1 MNTVQRLRMK
11 DFFEFL
17 SVGGLLGASLSGYI
31 HKVRLA
37 FTSALNTLEIAE
49 KFSGLIL
56 TWLQIIAALLAIY
69 IAYRKLK
76 NK

>member
-1 MNTVQRLRMK
+1 MNTVQKLRMK

-31 HKVRLA
+31 HKVRLG
-37 FTSALNTLEIAE
+37 FVNALNVLDIAE

-56 TWLQIIAALLAIY
+56 TWLQIIAAVLAIY
-69 IAYRKLK
+69 VAYRKLK
-76 NK
+76 K